1 MIISC
6 VYADYYEHCV
16 SNRHFHHID
25 QFTGPIPAVW
35 QGGTCA
41 ESIEEIDLSWNMFES
56 IPFFLISTSLHILNI
71 ANNQVSCHADLH
83 HKFVYYLLFCCFRSP
98 VHCLMSLRT
107 SSRSSTCK
115 TISSKASGVR
125 RLPSSFFFLLVS
137 SPRFLTAGDWEF
149 HVLEA
154 LDISN
159 NNVFF
164 SSLVLHTLPFF
175 VPHLLSGEWSGPL
188 LSLCA
193 FVRLSRLFVPRIEQ
207 L

>member
-1 MIISC
+1 MLIIMSI
-6 VYADYYEHCV
+6 VYLIDIFITSISSLALFLPSGKVAHAQRASKKLIWVGICSSRFPSFWSPPHCASWILLTIKWV
-16 SNRHFHHID
+16 A
-25 QFTGPIPAVW
+25 TPIY
-35 QGGTCA
+35 T
-41 ESIEEIDLSWNMFES
+41 
-56 IPFFLISTSLHILNI
+56 TSL
-71 ANNQVSCHADLH
+71 
-83 HKFVYYLLFCCFRSP
+83 FYYLLFCCFRSP
-98 VHCLMSLRT
+98 VRCLMSLRT